1 MLSPLRAA
9 LCVAALSCGL
19 TAQSASFAPFGS
31 ASGETFTGQQIQ
43 TAGLPQLGTTFSL
56 GVSHAIPPF
65 FCLQVLTPYAVWLAL
80 GTSKQAWLGVP
91 LPTALP
97 LGFDLLVS
105 VDSVSQTLIFNT
117 TSCPPGA
124 TGAFPSPFAVTV
136 PNQPGLIGFQ
146 VHAQILMARLGALAG
161 TPPIATNGVTVT
173 VGY

>member
-1 MLSPLRAA
+1 MLSPLPAA

-91 LPTALP
+91 LPAAR
-97 LGFDLLVS
+97 
-105 VDSVSQTLIFNT
+105 I
-117 TSCPPGA
+117 PP
-124 TGAFPSPFAVTV
+124 
-136 PNQPGLIGFQ
+136 
-146 VHAQILMARLGALAG
+146 R
-161 TPPIATNGVTVT
+161 
-173 VGY
+173 